1 MIVLFP
7 GHIIMKNL
15 YMLSYMNPKT
25 FFKKCIEALDPISRF
40 QSCWDIFPF
49 PGLNQYLEEDKGICS
64 MTKHIASGAS
74 RTSNPLILYLTLT
87 LSHCCL
93 VFKCV
98 CL

>member
-7 GHIIMKNL
+7 GLIIMKYL
-15 YMLSYMNPKT
+15 YRLSYTNPKT
-25 FFKKCIEALDPISRF
+25 FKMCIDALDPISRV
-40 QSCWDIFPF
+40 SVMLGHF
-49 PGLNQYLEEDKGICS
+49 PGLIQYLEEDKAICS
-64 MTKHIASGAS
+64 KTQHIASGAP

-87 LSHCCL
+87 LSHCPL

>member
-25 FFKKCIEALDPISRF
+25 FFKMCIDALDPISRF

-49 PGLNQYLEEDKGICS
+49 PGLNQYLEEDKAICS

-74 RTSNPLILYLTLT
+74 RTSNSLILYLTLT